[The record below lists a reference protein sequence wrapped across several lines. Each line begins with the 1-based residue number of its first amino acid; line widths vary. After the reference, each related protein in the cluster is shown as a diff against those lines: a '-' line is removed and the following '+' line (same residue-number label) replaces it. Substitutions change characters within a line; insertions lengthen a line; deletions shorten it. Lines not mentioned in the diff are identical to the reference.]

1 MRRSR
6 FAAAL
11 VAAALAACS
20 GASEYPVVDRFFS
33 ASRLHDKTALAAIAT
48 VALDPV
54 TDGTVTDFS
63 IVKIDAEPGRTPPS
77 SETVTVDARV
87 HVPSGQ
93 IVRKKI
99 VLTLRRGEAGAWI
112 VTGVAVASA
121 L

>member
-1 MRRSR
+1 MRRW

-11 VAAALAACS
+11 VAAALAGCT
-20 GASEYPVVDRFFS
+20 GASEHPVIDGFFA
-33 ASRLHDKTALAAIAT
+33 ASRLHDKTALSAIAT
-48 VALDPV
+48 VALDPL

-63 IVKIDAEPGRTPPS
+63 ILKIDAEPGTKPPS

-99 VLTLRRGEAGAWI
+99 VLTLRRGSAGSWI
-112 VTGVAVASA
+112 VTGVVVASA